1 MDEKSN
7 IDGGEMNSGSLS
19 KSPLLM
25 IARTQV
31 VLASLSKES
40 QKDRGD
46 IPGWVLVTVMTAGLV
61 VAVWSVADDQL
72 KTVLTNALRGV
83 SQP

>member
-1 MDEKSN
+1 MKSMLRE
-7 IDGGEMNSGSLS
+7 IT
-19 KSPLLM
+19 LLK
-25 IARTQV
+25 ISNRLREAFAALKQG
-31 VLASLSKES
+31 LL
-40 QKDRGD
+40 KDRGD

>member
-1 MDEKSN
+1 MKSMSREITFLKLSN
-7 IDGGEMNSGSLS
+7 RMHEAFASLKQGSL
-19 KSPLLM
+19 
-25 IARTQV
+25 
-31 VLASLSKES
+31 
-40 QKDRGD
+40 KDRGD

>member
-1 MDEKSN
+1 MQ
-7 IDGGEMNSGSLS
+7 
-19 KSPLLM
+19 
-25 IARTQV
+25 A
-31 VLASLSKES
+31 VLASLSDRLQKE
-40 QKDRGD
+40 RGD

-61 VAVWSVADDQL
+61 VAVWSVADGQL

>member
-1 MDEKSN
+1 MNDNSVT
-7 IDGGEMNSGSLS
+7 DGGKMNINLIGNATLQAISHV
-19 KSPLLM
+19 
-25 IARTQV
+25 QV
-31 VLASLSKES
+31 FLVMTRKKLQNE
-40 QKDRGD
+40 RGD

-61 VAVWSVADDQL
+61 VAVWSVADGQL

>member
-1 MDEKSN
+1 MKSSSRN
-7 IDGGEMNSGSLS
+7 M
-19 KSPLLM
+19 SPLLM
-25 IARTQV
+25 ITRMQT
-31 VLASLSKES
+31 VLASLKKGLQGE
-40 QKDRGD
+40 RGD

>member
-1 MDEKSN
+1 MK
-7 IDGGEMNSGSLS
+7 SGSLAKAS
-19 KSPLLM
+19 LM
-25 IARTQV
+25 IISRMQA
-31 VLASLSKES
+31 VLASLSREFR
-40 QKDRGD
+40 KDRGD

>member
-1 MDEKSN
+1 MKSMLRE
-7 IDGGEMNSGSLS
+7 IT
-19 KSPLLM
+19 LLK
-25 IARTQV
+25 IGNRLREAFATLKQG
-31 VLASLSKES
+31 LL
-40 QKDRGD
+40 KDRGD

>member
-1 MDEKSN
+1 MKSMFRE
-7 IDGGEMNSGSLS
+7 ITLLKLS
-19 KSPLLM
+19 NRLKEAFTTLKQGLL
-25 IARTQV
+25 
-31 VLASLSKES
+31 
-40 QKDRGD
+40 KDRGD

>member
-1 MDEKSN
+1 MK
-7 IDGGEMNSGSLS
+7 SGSLS

-25 IARTQV
+25 IARMQA
-31 VLASLSKES
+31 VLASLSEES

>member
-1 MDEKSN
+1 MSREITLLKISN
-7 IDGGEMNSGSLS
+7 RMHE
-19 KSPLLM
+19 
-25 IARTQV
+25 V
-31 VLASLSKES
+31 FASLK
-40 QKDRGD
+40 QGLLKDRGD

>member
-1 MDEKSN
+1 MKSMSRE
-7 IDGGEMNSGSLS
+7 IT
-19 KSPLLM
+19 LLEISNRM
-25 IARTQV
+25 HEV
-31 VLASLSKES
+31 FASLK
-40 QKDRGD
+40 QGLLKDRGD

>member
-1 MDEKSN
+1 MQEFF
-7 IDGGEMNSGSLS
+7 
-19 KSPLLM
+19 
-25 IARTQV
+25 
-31 VLASLSKES
+31 ASLK
-40 QKDRGD
+40 QGLLKDRGD

>member
-1 MDEKSN
+1 MK
-7 IDGGEMNSGSLS
+7 SGSLTR
-19 KSPLLM
+19 SPLLM
-25 IARTQV
+25 VTRMQA
-31 VLASLSKES
+31 VLASLSDRLQKE
-40 QKDRGD
+40 RGD

-61 VAVWSVADDQL
+61 VAVWSVADGQL

>member
-1 MDEKSN
+1 MKSMLRE
-7 IDGGEMNSGSLS
+7 IT
-19 KSPLLM
+19 LLKISNRM
-25 IARTQV
+25 QEAF
-31 VLASLSKES
+31 ASLK
-40 QKDRGD
+40 QGLLKDRGD

>member
-1 MDEKSN
+1 MKS
-7 IDGGEMNSGSLS
+7 SSLT
-19 KSPLLM
+19 KAPLLM
-25 IARTQV
+25 ITRVQA
-31 VLASLSKES
+31 VLAAIRKGL

>member
-1 MDEKSN
+1 MHE
-7 IDGGEMNSGSLS
+7 
-19 KSPLLM
+19 
-25 IARTQV
+25 V
-31 VLASLSKES
+31 FASLK
-40 QKDRGD
+40 QGLLKDRGD

>member
-1 MDEKSN
+1 MADSLNMSN
-7 IDGGEMNSGSLS
+7 RLREAFATLKQG
-19 KSPLLM
+19 LLN
-25 IARTQV
+25 
-31 VLASLSKES
+31 
-40 QKDRGD
+40 DRGD

>member
-1 MDEKSN
+1 MKS
-7 IDGGEMNSGSLS
+7 SSLT
-19 KSPLLM
+19 KAPLLM
-25 IARTQV
+25 ITRMQA
-31 VLASLSKES
+31 VLAAIRKGL

>member
-1 MDEKSN
+1 MKTMLREITLLKLSN
-7 IDGGEMNSGSLS
+7 RMQE
-19 KSPLLM
+19 
-25 IARTQV
+25 V
-31 VLASLSKES
+31 FASLKQGL

>member
-1 MDEKSN
+1 MKS
-7 IDGGEMNSGSLS
+7 GLLS
-19 KSPLLM
+19 RAPLLM
-25 IARTQV
+25 ISRTQA
-31 VLASLSKES
+31 VLELIRKGLQKE
-40 QKDRGD
+40 RGD

>member
-1 MDEKSN
+1 MLREITFIKIGN
-7 IDGGEMNSGSLS
+7 RMQEFF
-19 KSPLLM
+19 
-25 IARTQV
+25 
-31 VLASLSKES
+31 ASLK
-40 QKDRGD
+40 QGLLKDRGD

>member
-1 MDEKSN
+1 MKTTL
-7 IDGGEMNSGSLS
+7 IDRVQLA
-19 KSPLLM
+19 
-25 IARTQV
+25 IITRTQV
-31 VLASLSKES
+31 SLDALRSGLLKE
-40 QKDRGD
+40 RGD